1 MADEEVDWGF
11 DEQEDEWRGAGLAEN
26 DNAARADD
34 DVISLEGAEDAEDA
48 RRAASPG
55 RKSNPNA
62 NGRQPPTGPSSKN
75 PPTGPRRG
83 RVDTRARP
91 DSESNAAIVPSGPR
105 GDSRSNTDDNQA
117 SMRNTGQ
124 ANNVREDSP
133 PLPSGWTA
141 VMSKS
146 HNRPFYYHKES
157 NRTVWEKP
165 TLPVEQLQETEP
177 VTPASQPDPAPAEI
191 QRKAEIKQTE
201 KRVPSGP
208 AAQTAAAVAADT
220 SANEG
225 NRNIASAYARRNAA
239 PHAPAPSSGPIGP
252 NPPQLQQQQRRTRA
266 RSPPPHMR
274 GRPGPGHDDGNDAK
288 RFKQEDGGRRTPPHA
303 APQGDYRRP
312 APMSYPSRGQVP
324 QNQTPTGPAAG
335 RYDGPRDR
343 YDRSGPAPPPSRG
356 PIGPPPDARGFDR
369 RHPESR
375 PPPRAAAPS
384 VVQGAN
390 SAPISNNRWG
400 QSTGPTTPSTSIPL
414 SSSLPSAPIPTP
426 IGGGGGG
433 RRDVRD
439 REGDYN
445 SRPYPPPVSAPAP
458 APVSGAYDETPE
470 AKRQRL
476 REEARKAEEVLL
488 KVKEEE
494 ARLEEEERRRA
505 EREREE
511 KEREER
517 GRVDR
522 ERERLRQLDFER
534 DRDLRERD
542 FRERDVRDRDFDR
555 RGPPPPLS
563 RGGERDRFDP
573 IRRNEED
580 RRRPGDARMFPRG
593 DRDGRDRRL
602 GPPGPGPNNFGPPP
616 DYPEPPRGG
625 GFGGGVPMRD
635 RLGPRDRDQRN
646 MRDRDMDRGGPPMRR
661 PLSSPPFRRS
671 PPPLRGPPGRSPP
684 PSFGGPGPLPPR
696 DRDSRDREYS
706 LPPGRGGD
714 PGFAG
719 PTPKDLLRRL
729 GRRIDN
735 QLAEPMSAGAK
746 FDRDDRRD
754 RDRRGPP
761 PGQGRPLAERMSAGS
776 TPNSGK
782 GGGRRRG
789 RGGGNAGAG
798 GRSNGG
804 NEGNGRGNGGNDG
817 NDGGDEDGERR

>member
-11 DEQEDEWRGAGLAEN
+11 DEQEDDWRGAGLAEN

-48 RRAASPG
+48 KRAASPG

-83 RVDTRARP
+83 RVNARARP
-91 DSESNAAIVPSGPR
+91 DSADNATAVPSGPR
-105 GDSRSNTDDNQA
+105 GGFRANANDNQA
-117 SMRNTGQ
+117 SFHLDFSFLCHSKNKASARNDDQ

-133 PLPSGWTA
+133 PLPPGWTA

-165 TLPVEQLQETEP
+165 ILPVEQLQETEP
-177 VTPASQPDPAPAEI
+177 VTLASQPEPVPAEI

-208 AAQTAAAVAADT
+208 AAQTAAAAAADAST
-220 SANEG
+220 NEG
-225 NRNIASAYARRNAA
+225 NRNIASAYARRNAV
-239 PHAPAPSSGPIGP
+239 PYAPAPSSGSIGP
-252 NPPQLQQQQRRTRA
+252 NPPQPQQQQRRTRA

-312 APMSYPSRGQVP
+312 APMSYPSRGQVS
-324 QNQTPTGPAAG
+324 QSQTPTGSAAG

-343 YDRSGPAPPPSRG
+343 YDRSGPAPVPSRG
-356 PIGPPPDARGFDR
+356 PIGPPPDVRGFDR

-375 PPPRAAAPS
+375 PPPRAATPS
-384 VVQGAN
+384 VVKGAN
-390 SAPISNNRWG
+390 SAPITNNRWG
-400 QSTGPTTPSTSIPL
+400 QSIGPTTPSTSTPIP
-414 SSSLPSAPIPTP
+414 SSLPSAPVPAP
-426 IGGGGGG
+426 IGGDGGGGG
-433 RRDVRD
+433 RRDVLD
-439 REGDYN
+439 RESDYG
-445 SRPYPPPVSAPAP
+445 SRPYPAPASTLAPVPAP
-458 APVSGAYDETPE
+458 APVSSAYDETPD

-517 GRVDR
+517 GRVER
-522 ERERLRQLDFER
+522 ERERLRRLDFER
-534 DRDLRERD
+534 ERDLRERD
-542 FRERDVRDRDFDR
+542 FRERDMRDRDFDR
-555 RGPPPPLS
+555 RGPPPPLA
-563 RGGERDRFDP
+563 RGGGDRDRFDP

-580 RRRPGDARMFPRG
+580 RRRAEDARIFPRG
-593 DRDGRDRRL
+593 DRDGRGRRR
-602 GPPGPGPNNFGPPP
+602 GPPGPGPDSFGPPS
-616 DYPEPPRGG
+616 DYPERS
-625 GFGGGVPMRD
+625 GGVPMRD

-661 PLSSPPFRRS
+661 SPSPPPFR
-671 PPPLRGPPGRSPP
+671 RSPP

-696 DRDSRDREYS
+696 DRDPRDRDYPLS
-706 LPPGRGGD
+706 APGRGGD

-719 PTPKDLLRRL
+719 PPPQDLRRRL
-729 GRRIDN
+729 GRR
-735 QLAEPMSAGAK
+735 
-746 FDRDDRRD
+746 DRDDRRD

-761 PGQGRPLAERMSAGS
+761 PGQGRPLAERMSAGA
-776 TPNSGK
+776 TPNGGK
-782 GGGRRRG
+782 AGGRRRG
-789 RGGGNAGAG
+789 RGGGGVGAG
-798 GRSNGG
+798 GRGNGGNGG
-804 NEGNGRGNGGNDG
+804 NEGNGRGNGGSEG
-817 NDGGDEDGERR
+817 NDGGDQDGDRR